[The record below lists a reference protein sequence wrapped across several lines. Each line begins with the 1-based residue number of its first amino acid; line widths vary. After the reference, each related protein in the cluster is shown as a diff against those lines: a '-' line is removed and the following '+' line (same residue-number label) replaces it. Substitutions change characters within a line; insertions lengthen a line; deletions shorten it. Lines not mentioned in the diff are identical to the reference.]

1 MIVYLES
8 MNTKNKKTTKQEI
21 ERLVKEY
28 PTKSKDVFRMELE
41 RLVLIAQREQM
52 IKDQE
57 GVNDIL
63 SRRKK

>member
-1 MIVYLES
+1 

>member
-1 MIVYLES
+1 VIVYLES